1 MKKIKIKHEKQNH
14 HEKYS
19 DFTNYEDEY
28 IYYSSIAAKSKL
40 EFIDN
45 LATLLGGFPHG
56 GLNGD
61 GVW

>member
-28 IYYSSIAAKSKL
+28 IYIMTAL
-40 EFIDN
+40 Q
-45 LATLLGGFPHG
+45 
-56 GLNGD
+56 
-61 GVW
+61 